1 MKQKYKWAIIVL
13 SSIVILFFFITVVNQ
28 MMLFVTFISNY
39 SAILGQAV
47 FVIFSIL
54 LLALICLPA
63 WFLIRLPARLPF
75 PGPDRPDDVA
85 AYKKKLA
92 QNLNKNRYVVKSG
105 ITVDV
110 ANLEEAMKVLD
121 DAAHNEVKET
131 ASVVFV
137 STAVSQSGKLDA
149 FIVFTLLVKMVW
161 RIAHIYNQRP
171 SYTSLFSLY
180 ANVAGTTLIA
190 GSVDEIDIS
199 EQLEPVLGELIG
211 ASVFGAIPG
220 LSQISAFT
228 FSCLME
234 GSINAFLA
242 LRMGEVTIGY
252 CKSTATPDRKQL
264 RKSASKSA
272 ALRLRRII
280 SEFSWQ
286 VIASIKKAGKDSTR
300 NYVNDKKRWFGWGK
314 PNEAADIDTDLTAE
328 DYLGIK
334 DEGKEEGK

>member
-1 MKQKYKWAIIVL
+1 MRKKYKWIIIVL

-28 MMLFVTFISNY
+28 MMLFVNFISNY
-39 SAILGQAV
+39 SAILGHAL
-47 FVIFSIL
+47 FVIFSML
-54 LLALICLPA
+54 LLTLIFLPV
-63 WFLIRLPARLPF
+63 WYFIRLPARLPF
-75 PGPDRPDDVA
+75 PDPSRPDDVA
-85 AYKKKLA
+85 DYKKKLA
-92 QNLNKNRYVVKSG
+92 ENLNKNRHVIKSG
-105 ITVDV
+105 TTVDET
-110 ANLEEAMKVLD
+110 NLDEAMKVLD

-149 FIVFTLLVKMVW
+149 FIVFTLLAKMVW

-171 SYTSLFSLY
+171 SYASLFSLY

-234 GSINAFLA
+234 GSINSFLA

-252 CKSTATPDRKQL
+252 CQSVTKPDRKEL
-264 RKSASKSA
+264 RRSASRLA
-272 ALRLRRII
+272 ASRLRRII

-286 VIASIKKAGKDSTR
+286 VITSIKKAGQESTR
-300 NYVNDKKRWFGWGK
+300 RYVDDKTRWFRWGK
-314 PNEAADIDTDLTAE
+314 KKEETDIDFTAE
-328 DYLGIK
+328 EYLGME
-334 DEGKEEGK
+334 DESKKEDE